1 MHYVLHV
8 LMDADC
14 LIKIT
19 QAGYKEHVLDAF
31 KVVVPEPVV
40 KEAVVQ
46 GSGRAASELIATN
59 IAARRIE
66 VQAVA
71 GESGD
76 SALTTAFREGS
87 FDCVGTDDRRLISR
101 LTTLGIPC
109 VVPGLLLYELAK
121 LGQVSRQEAERLLQR
136 LQQSI
141 SSEEYQIVRHLMR
154 GLEQ

>member
-1 MHYVLHV
+1 
-8 LMDADC
+8 MDSDC

-19 QAGYKEHVLDAF
+19 RAGYKEDTLRAF

-40 KEAVVQ
+40 HEVVAQ
-46 GSGRAASELIATN
+46 GVGRAASELIAAN
-59 IAARRIE
+59 IELRRLE

-71 GESGD
+71 AESGD
-76 SALTTAFREGS
+76 SALATSFRGGT

-121 LGQVSRQEAERLLQR
+121 LGELSRQEAERLLQR

-141 SSEEYQIVRHLMR
+141 SSDEYQIIRHLLG
-154 GLEQ
+154 GLER